1 MHNGHGT
8 PDLEGDIWSL
18 WDSLDGMGWAAN
30 AEQDPILQLLPW
42 SPPLGISAVPSELDL
57 ANAVLT
63 PGHTP
68 SPASKLQASLQNN
81 ASADQTPATPP
92 VQPRAPSD
100 HGQAQPTAAVGSRV
114 NASGPPS
121 WAEEGSMGGAQRAAA
136 NWAAP
141 GAAPEPARPVPATP
155 APVLPRLQPPPAEAS
170 KPPRK
175 DSTQRKKVHCKQ
187 KIVATSQIDQSV
199 LS

>member
-1 MHNGHGT
+1 
-8 PDLEGDIWSL
+8 
-18 WDSLDGMGWAAN
+18 MGWAAN

>member
-1 MHNGHGT
+1 MGQPRRHGLGRKCRTRPHSAAPALEPSPGH
-8 PDLEGDIWSL
+8 LSSAL
-18 WDSLDGMGWAAN
+18 RARSS
-30 AEQDPILQLLPW
+30 QR
-42 SPPLGISAVPSELDL
+42 SPH
-57 ANAVLT
+57 

-187 KIVATSQIDQSV
+187 KIVATSQFDQPV